1 MAKKMTSPIQENEQT
16 DNRETWKNAVKWV
29 SKNRKLIRQISAR
42 YMHHMA
48 GDSNDLYQEARIAA
62 FKALISSRKKERPEQ
77 FVSFFR
83 VIFKTNCI
91 KLASGIQTEQSQD
104 DDYPLIYAQEPQIEP
119 DDPETGRIEEAL
131 QAVSKRQ
138 REICLWL
145 LQQQQPAGTRE
156 LSRRFN
162 FSWRHACRLVSASI
176 QRISG
181 AAP

>member
-1 MAKKMTSPIQENEQT
+1 MTSQIQENEQT

-29 SKNRKLIRQISAR
+29 SKNRKLIRQISGR

-62 FKALISSRKKERPEQ
+62 FNALISSRKKERPEQ
-77 FVSFFR
+77 FVPFFR

-104 DDYPLIYAQEPQIEP
+104 DNYPLTYPQDPQIEP

-145 LQQQQPAGTRE
+145 LQQQQPVGTPDLARKFKV
-156 LSRRFN
+156 SR
-162 FSWRHACRLVSASI
+162 RHACRLVSGSI
-176 QRISG
+176 HRISG